1 MRVTKKILNQK
12 LVKELKNKTVL
23 VTGGAGS
30 LGSELSKKLLDYP
43 IKTLRVLDINEHSLF
58 KLNRQIKDKRLRLLL
73 GDVLDN
79 ERIIM
84 AGKNVD
90 IIIHTAAVKNI
101 EITEFKTKIAS
112 QKYVLVD
119 VRTQSEFANG
129 HLEGALN
136 IDYFS
141 TTFSDEISKIGFETP
156 VLVYCKSG
164 NRSGKSMKIMNDLGF
179 NEVYNL
185 IGGFKGWVSGKNTI
199 TKD

>member
-1 MRVTKKILNQK
+1 MSLMLFISSCSFAQN
-12 LVKELKNKTVL
+12 KN
-23 VTGGAGS
+23 
-30 LGSELSKKLLDYP
+30 D
-43 IKTLRVLDINEHSLF
+43 
-58 KLNRQIKDKRLRLLL
+58 
-73 GDVLDN
+73 
-79 ERIIM
+79 
-84 AGKNVD
+84 
-90 IIIHTAAVKNI
+90 I

>member
-1 MRVTKKILNQK
+1 MWNDFGNWRYEVSFSLQGGRG
-12 LVKELKNKTVL
+12 VYKELFD
-23 VTGGAGS
+23 
-30 LGSELSKKLLDYP
+30 EYQ
-43 IKTLRVLDINEHSLF
+43 
-58 KLNRQIKDKRLRLLL
+58 QIT
-73 GDVLDN
+73 N
-79 ERIIM
+79 
-84 AGKNVD
+84 
-90 IIIHTAAVKNI
+90 
-101 EITEFKTKIAS
+101 
-112 QKYVLVD
+112 
-119 VRTQSEFANG
+119 
-129 HLEGALN
+129 LEGALN